1 MGDSYLARGVG
12 QDLPPRAALP
22 ANDII
27 AGELAA
33 ILRRRRMPSGA
44 VVAHALGPL
53 AHREDPGVVVAA
65 VEDEGDARALEGVS

>member
-27 AGELAA
+27 AGKLAA
-33 ILRRRRMPSGA
+33 IVWRRMPSGA
-44 VVAHALGPL
+44 MVAHALSPL
-53 AHREDPGVVVAA
+53 AHRKDAGVVVAA

>member
-33 ILRRRRMPSGA
+33 ILWRRMPSGA
-44 VVAHALGPL
+44 VAAHALSPL